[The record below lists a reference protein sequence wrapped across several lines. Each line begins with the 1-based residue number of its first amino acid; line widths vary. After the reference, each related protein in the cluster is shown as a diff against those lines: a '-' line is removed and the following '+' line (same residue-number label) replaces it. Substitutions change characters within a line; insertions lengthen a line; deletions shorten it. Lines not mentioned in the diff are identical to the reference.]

1 MTAETAVTRVHAFVE
16 AAGPRVG
23 EGYVLGVAGSPIDD
37 DVMHQLLFDDVR
49 ALLKIIA
56 ETCDQHEACSLC
68 EAPLCEVCG
77 IGEIHTCADFHLIV
91 HCPDCVM
98 ECRACRDEAQGV
110 RDAEYDR
117 EAERAL

>member
-1 MTAETAVTRVHAFVE
+1 MTAETVVTRLHRLAERQASLANPGLVSLDLAD
-16 AAGPRVG
+16 A
-23 EGYVLGVAGSPIDD
+23 
-37 DVMHQLLFDDVR
+37 Q
-49 ALLKIIA
+49 ALLAIIA
-56 ETCDQHEACSLC
+56 ETCDQHEQCSIC
-68 EAPLCEVCG
+68 EAPLCETCG